1 MNRNRL
7 PRHGIPVLL
16 GLLVAV
22 YILAPF
28 AWVALSSIQPEKELF
43 RVPPSWIPRV
53 VTADNYRFIF
63 TGRFPAGFEETG
75 LLRGRISEKA
85 RDALPALK
93 NSTIVAVTVALAN
106 IILGTMAA
114 YTFSRVKF
122 RGAGPLYTFILAS
135 RLLPPMAVAIPYYL
149 IVNRLGLLDRY
160 AALILIH
167 SVFTLPFT
175 VWFLTSYFR
184 RVPPDIEEAAL
195 VDGCTRLQALIRVVA
210 PVAAPA
216 LAATAAFAFMFSYND
231 FPFALFVTATIRSQT
246 IPVIVANTAI
256 NPDVSFGVV
265 AAVVV
270 LTMIPPVAFA
280 LVFRNYITRGLIAVT
295 TTR

>member
-1 MNRNRL
+1 MTRQRAL
-7 PRHGIPVLL
+7 RRGVTVL
-16 GLLVAV
+16 GSLLVAA

-28 AWVALSSIQPEKELF
+28 AWVAVSSIQPEKELF
-43 RVPPSWIPRV
+43 RVPPHWIPRV

-63 TGRFPAGFEETG
+63 TGKFPAGYEQTG

-85 RDALPALK
+85 RDALPALR
-93 NSTIVAVTVALAN
+93 NSTIVALTVALAN
-106 IILGTMAA
+106 LILGAVAA
-114 YTFSRVKF
+114 YSFSRLRF
-122 RGAGPLYTFILAS
+122 RGAGPLYTFVLAS

-149 IVNRLGLLDRY
+149 IINRLGLLDRY

-167 SVFTLPFT
+167 SVFTIPFT
-175 VWFLTSYFR
+175 VWFLTLYFR

-195 VDGCTRLQALIRVVA
+195 VDGCTRLQTLTRVVV

-216 LAATAAFAFMFSYND
+216 LAAAAAFAFMFSYND
-231 FPFALFVTATIRSQT
+231 FPFALFVTSTIRSQT

-265 AAVVV
+265 SVTVV
-270 LTMIPPVAFA
+270 LTMIPPVVFA
-280 LVFRNYITRGLIAVT
+280 LFFRRYITRGLIAVT

>member
-1 MNRNRL
+1 MRRGGRVL
-7 PRHGIPVLL
+7 TILL
-16 GLLVAV
+16 GGLVAV

-28 AWVALSSIQPEKELF
+28 AWVALNSLQPEKELF
-43 RVPPSWIPRV
+43 HVPPRWVPRV
-53 VTADNYRFIF
+53 LTGDNYRFIF
-63 TGRFPAGFEETG
+63 TGQFPAGYEETG

-85 RDALPALK
+85 RDALPALR
-93 NSTIVAVTVALAN
+93 NSTIVALAVAGAN
-106 IILGTMAA
+106 LLLGGTAA
-114 YTFSRVKF
+114 YTFSRLRF
-122 RGAGPLYTFILAS
+122 RGAGPLYTFVLAS
-135 RLLPPMAVAIPYYL
+135 RLLPPMAVAVPYYL
-149 IVNRLGLLDRY
+149 IINRLGLLDRY

-167 SVFTLPFT
+167 AVFTLPFT
-175 VWFLTSYFR
+175 VWFLTLYFR

-195 VDGCTRLQALIRVVA
+195 VDGCTRLQVLLRVVA

-231 FPFALFVTATIRSQT
+231 FPFALFVTSTIRSQT

-265 AAVVV
+265 AVTVV
-270 LTMIPPVAFA
+270 LTMLPPIVFA
-280 LVFRNYITRGLIAVT
+280 VLFRNYITRGLIAVT

>member
-1 MNRNRL
+1 MSPKRRWSNL
-7 PRHGIPVLL
+7 LVTLL
-16 GLLVAV
+16 GLVVAA

-43 RVPPSWIPRV
+43 RVPPHWIPRI

-63 TGRFPAGFEETG
+63 TGKFPAGYQETG

-85 RDALPALK
+85 RDALPALR
-93 NSTIVAVTVALAN
+93 NSTIVALTVALAN
-106 IILGTMAA
+106 LIFGTIAA
-114 YTFSRVKF
+114 YTFARVRF
-122 RGAGPLYTFILAS
+122 RGANPLYVFILAS

-149 IVNRLGLLDRY
+149 IINRLGLLDRY
-160 AALILIH
+160 SALILIH
-167 SVFTLPFT
+167 STFTLPFT
-175 VWFLTSYFR
+175 VWFLTLYFR
-184 RVPPDIEEAAL
+184 RVPPDIEEAAM
-195 VDGCTRLQALIRVVA
+195 VDGCTRLQALLRIVA

-246 IPVIVANTAI
+246 IPVIVSVTAV

-265 AAVVV
+265 AVAVV

-280 LVFRNYITRGLIAVT
+280 MVFRNYITRGLIAVT